1 MIQFILYN
9 LGLLITLPFTGA
21 YLIYRKIATK
31 QTTQGVKEQLG
42 IVQIRKDIKSPIWI
56 HGVSV
61 GETVAGAAVVTELLK
76 QSNEHDIIFSNT
88 TRTGH
93 EQSLKSI
100 KGAKQLTYY
109 PYDFFFPVWR
119 SIRKVK
125 PSIFASVDTEI
136 WPNFRYILKKYKGK
150 SAIINGIISNDTLKG
165 ATLFAWVYSWTLN
178 NIDLFCMQSEE
189 DAKRIIKL
197 GAKPER
203 VIITGNCKVD
213 NARINVS
220 NEEINSIYKEY
231 FPNSDK
237 DKSLVFIAGSTNPG
251 EDIPVIE
258 AYKTLKEKYP
268 NLKMILAPR
277 QIQRGEEIGEMLKE
291 RNISFNLRSN
301 PNPIN
306 FDNDVIIL
314 NVMGELAK
322 AYFLGH
328 VSFVGGSLIKKGC
341 HSILQPIAAG
351 IGVCVGPHTF
361 KARDL
366 VAQAKKFNIGFEIKN
381 SKELADKI
389 DEILSSSETRKQI
402 SQNCIKML
410 DTNKGAAEKT
420 AHAMLKLLENGII
433 DNNKAEN

>member
-9 LGLLITLPFTGA
+9 LGLIITLPFTVA

-42 IVQIRKDIKSPIWI
+42 IVNIRKDIKSPIWI

-61 GETVAGAAVVTELLK
+61 GETVAGAAVVEELLK
-76 QSNEHDIIFSNT
+76 QSNEHDIVFSNT

-100 KGAKQLTYY
+100 KNAKQLTYY

-125 PSIFASVDTEI
+125 PSLFASVDTEI
-136 WPNFRYILKKYKGK
+136 WPNFRFVLKRYKGK

-165 ATLFAWVYSWTLN
+165 AGFFAWLYKWTLN

-189 DAKRIIKL
+189 DANRVIQL

-213 NARINVS
+213 NARINVPTD
-220 NEEINSIYKEY
+220 EIKATYSSY
-231 FPNSDK
+231 FPNSDI
-237 DKSLVFIAGSTNPG
+237 DKTLVFVAGSTNPG

-258 AYKTLKEKYP
+258 AYKSLKEKYP

-277 QIQRGEEIGEMLKE
+277 QIKRGEEIGDMLKE
-291 RNISFNLRSN
+291 RGISYNLRSN
-301 PNPIN
+301 TNPID
-306 FDNDVIIL
+306 FDNDVLIL

-328 VSFVGGSLIKKGC
+328 ISFVGGSLIKKGC

-361 KARDL
+361 KAKDL
-366 VAQAKKFNIGFEIKN
+366 VAQAKKWNIGFEIKN

-389 DEILSSSETRKQI
+389 DEILSSHETQAQI
-402 SQNCIKML
+402 SQNCEKML
-410 DTNKGAAEKT
+410 NTNKGAAEKT
-420 AHAMLKLLENGII
+420 ARAMLQLLNDGTILKL
-433 DNNKAEN
+433 

>member
-9 LGLLITLPFTGA
+9 LGLIITLPFTAA

-42 IVQIRKDIKSPIWI
+42 IVKIRKDIKSPIWI

-61 GETVAGAAVVTELLK
+61 GETVAGAAVVEELLK
-76 QSNEHDIIFSNT
+76 QSDEHDIIFSNT

-136 WPNFRYILKKYKGK
+136 WPNFRFILKRYKGK

-165 ATLFAWVYSWTLN
+165 ASIFTWLYSWTLN

-189 DAKRIIKL
+189 DAKRVIKL
-197 GAKPER
+197 GARPER

-220 NEEINSIYKEY
+220 REDVQSLYKEY
-231 FPNSDK
+231 FPNSDQSK
-237 DKSLVFIAGSTNPG
+237 TLVFIAGSTNPG

-258 AYKTLKEKYP
+258 AYKSLKDKYP
-268 NLKMILAPR
+268 NLKMVLAPR
-277 QIQRGEEIGEMLKE
+277 QIKRGEEIGEMLSE
-291 RNISFNLRSN
+291 RGISYTLRSN
-301 PNPIN
+301 PSPID

-314 NVMGELAK
+314 NIMGELAK
-322 AYFLGH
+322 AYFLGQ

-366 VAQAKKFNIGFEIKN
+366 VAQAKKYDIGFEIRN
-381 SKELADKI
+381 SKELANKI
-389 DEILSSSETRKQI
+389 DEILSSENIRNEI
-402 SQNCIKML
+402 SFNCIKML

-420 AHAMLKLLENGII
+420 ARAMLKLLNDGTIL
-433 DNNKAEN
+433 KL